1 LLTMPRSST
10 PAADTLTE
18 LGRRLRD
25 YREALT
31 MNQAEFAKG
40 AGLAVNTYNQWEQ
53 GKKRPD
59 VAGAARICDAHGL
72 TLDYIYRG
80 KTDGLPVAIW
90 KRLKRAA

>member
-1 LLTMPRSST
+1 MPRSST
-10 PAADTLTE
+10 PAANTLTE

-25 YREALT
+25 YREALS
-31 MNQAEFAKG
+31 MNQGEFATS

-59 VAGAARICDAHGL
+59 VAGATKICEVHGL

-80 KTDGLPVAIW
+80 KVDGLPVAIW
-90 KRLKRAA
+90 KRLKHAA